1 LHDLLCQFLRR
12 KEPNL
17 NDLYFLFSSRYAKL
31 SLCALVDDGK
41 YPCPPLSAFRL
52 TLVVAQPD
60 FQLAIFDARLLV
72 QPLPDHLGAPPRFA
86 LRFVPGSPAKHE

>member
-60 FQLAIFDARLLV
+60 FQLSVFDTRLLL
-72 QPLPDHLGAPPRFA
+72 QPLPDHLGATARFA
-86 LRFVPGSPAKHE
+86 LRPTSGGPAKYE